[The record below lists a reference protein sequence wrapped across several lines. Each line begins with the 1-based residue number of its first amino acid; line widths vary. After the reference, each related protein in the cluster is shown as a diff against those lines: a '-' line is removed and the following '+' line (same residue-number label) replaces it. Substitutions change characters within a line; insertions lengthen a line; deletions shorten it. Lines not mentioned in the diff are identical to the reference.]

1 MEMLQQE
8 YETKACIVENDNNNS
23 SSSRTSTSN
32 RDKKIVYNASYHIKN
47 LYSLTK

>member
-8 YETKACIVENDNNNS
+8 YETKACIVENDNAENNNNN

-32 RDKKIVYNASYHIKN
+32 RGKN
-47 LYSLTK
+47 CVQCVVSHQKFE